1 MDRLIKT
8 CLRTVIFL
16 LILLNP
22 CITKAINSDDGDSHH
37 LPVIVI
43 NTRGQLIPD
52 DPKIGVIMGIIDNGP
67 GKMNRPTDP
76 FNDYNGLVGIELRGS
91 SSQQFP
97 KKSFGFETWDHA
109 GNDSSVSLL
118 GFPSETDWVLYA
130 PYSDKS
136 LLRNSLAYYL
146 FGRFGHYSP
155 LAKFVE
161 LYLNG
166 QYRGIYVLVEKIK
179 CGPSRVDIDNLTDTD
194 IRDLELTGGYILKLD
209 KSTGDKNNEG
219 FYSRN
224 APTIINRPH
233 FFIFDDPDG
242 DDIQSAQRNYI
253 RNKVND
259 FEASL
264 RSAYYKD
271 PDVGYRSYLDVQ
283 SFVDF
288 FIINELSRNIDGL
301 RLSSY
306 LYKDRDDRDP
316 RFHAGPAWDYDIAF
330 GNCYYG
336 GAELSSGWQYLYE
349 EDDHPI
355 PFWWER
361 LMTDIYFTEN
371 LRCRWNQLREGVL
384 HTDSIHEYID
394 GLVEHIGDAATH
406 NFASFPIMGSYV
418 WPNPYIANT
427 YQEEVFYLKNWISQR
442 ASWLDGNMP
451 GTCAVTGGPEYNK
464 HGFQAVL
471 YPNPANDQINL
482 EILNPEKKKLQ
493 LCLYHVTGHL
503 VYSESLE
510 EATHITR
517 KIKLPSGIYQVVL
530 QDHLE
535 HITMKAI
542 VN

>member
-8 CLRTVIFL
+8 CLRTVICL

-22 CITKAINSDDGDSHH
+22 CIANATNSDDGDTHH
-37 LPVIVI
+37 LPLIVI
-43 NTRGQLIPD
+43 NTHGQAIPD
-52 DPKIGVIMGIIDNGP
+52 DPKIAVFMGIIDNGP
-67 GKMNRPTDP
+67 NKTNRPTDP
-76 FNDYNGLVGIELRGS
+76 FNDYNGLIGIELRGS

-136 LLRNSLAYYL
+136 LLRNSLAYYM

-155 LAKFVE
+155 RTKFVE

-179 CGPSRVDIDNLTDTD
+179 GGPSRVDIDNLTAAD

-209 KSTGDKNNEG
+209 KSTGDENNEG

-224 APTIINRPH
+224 APIIINRPH

-242 DDIQSAQRNYI
+242 DEIQPAQRNYI

-264 RSAYYKD
+264 RSTYYKD
-271 PDVGYRSYLDVQ
+271 PEAGYRSYLDVQ

-288 FIINELSRNIDGL
+288 FIINEISRNIDGL

-336 GAELSSGWQYLYE
+336 GADLSTGWQYLYE

-361 LMTDIYFTEN
+361 LMTDNYFTGN

-384 HTDSIHEYID
+384 HTDSLNDYID
-394 GLVEHIGDAATH
+394 GLVELIGDAATR
-406 NFASFPIMGSYV
+406 NFASFPILGSYV
-418 WPNPYIANT
+418 WPNPYIGNT
-427 YQEEVFYLKNWISQR
+427 YQEEVIYLKNWISQR

-451 GTCAVTGGPEYNK
+451 GTCAVTGGPEHKK
-464 HGFQAVL
+464 HGFQAFL

-493 LCLYHVTGHL
+493 LSLYHVTGHL

-510 EATHITR
+510 EAAQITR
-517 KIKLPSGIYQVVL
+517 NIKLPSGIYQVIL
-530 QDHLE
+530 RDHLE
-535 HITMKAI
+535 HITLKAI